1 MRLECLVR
9 LEILRLYEPLSLLRR
24 GMKKI
29 QLLIGI
35 ASILALSACNTLSD
49 PTSGVS
55 PESRRPKTPRPPVS
69 TNPGSNTSVS
79 TQCSSNGATT
89 TCIITINGVTQVRT
103 YEGNV
108 SVNVVND
115 VVQILRNGQVID
127 EIRPGTSPQPPV
139 TPEPPVVTPPTPPVP
154 PVVTPPPP
162 GSNDSTSVDCSSD
175 GVTSTCQ
182 ITINGVAQTRVY
194 EGNVSTSV
202 VNGVV
207 QILRDGQVIDEI
219 RP

>member
-1 MRLECLVR
+1 
-9 LEILRLYEPLSLLRR
+9 
-24 GMKKI
+24 MKKI

-35 ASILALSACNTLSD
+35 ASILTLSACNTLND
-49 PTSGVS
+49 PTTGVS
-55 PESRRPKTPRPPVS
+55 TESRTPRPPRPPVS
-69 TNPGSNTSVS
+69 TNPGSNSSVS

-108 SVNVVND
+108 SINVVND
-115 VVQILRNGQVID
+115 VVQILRDGQVID
-127 EIRPGTSPQPPV
+127 EIRPGTPPQPPV
-139 TPEPPVVTPPTPPVP
+139 ATPPPVP

-162 GSNDSTSVDCSSD
+162 GSNNSTSVNCSSD

-182 ITINGVAQTRVY
+182 ITINGVTQTRTY

>member
-1 MRLECLVR
+1 
-9 LEILRLYEPLSLLRR
+9 
-24 GMKKI
+24 MKKI

-35 ASILALSACNTLSD
+35 ASILTLSACNTLND
-49 PTSGVS
+49 PTTGVS
-55 PESRRPKTPRPPVS
+55 PESRTPRIPRTPRPPVS
-69 TNPGSNTSVS
+69 TNPGSNSSVS

-115 VVQILRNGQVID
+115 VVQILRDGQVID
-127 EIRPGTSPQPPV
+127 EIRPGTPTQPPV
-139 TPEPPVVTPPTPPVP
+139 TPQP
-154 PVVTPPPP
+154 PVVTPPPTPPVVPPPPP
-162 GSNDSTSVDCSSD
+162 GSNNSTSVNCSSD

-182 ITINGVAQTRVY
+182 ITINGVTQTRTY